1 LLNTVHLATFVAVR
15 PELRARRAVEG
26 QSPTPSVR
34 PEPVEGRLPEERLMA
49 FWVYILRCADGS
61 YYTGHTDNLEKRIGE
76 HITGAIVS
84 CYTFKRR
91 PIELVFSQ
99 EFTLREEA
107 LSSEQQI
114 KGWSRKKK
122 EAMMR
127 GDWAEVSRLAKSSN
141 IVRAEHVEGPNGAQ
155 DSTVEG
161 WGSSV
166 HGSTS
171 SPRTDGEGLL

>member
-1 LLNTVHLATFVAVR
+1 
-15 PELRARRAVEG
+15 
-26 QSPTPSVR
+26 
-34 PEPVEGRLPEERLMA
+34 MA

-76 HITGAIVS
+76 HTTGTIVS

-99 EFTLREEA
+99 EFTTREEA

-127 GDWAEVSRLAKSSN
+127 GDWAEVSRLAKSTKAAQKLS
-141 IVRAEHVEGPNGAQ
+141 VRPEPCNTVLPEPVEGL
-155 DSTVEG
+155 
-161 WGSSV
+161 GSSV
-166 HGSTS
+166 HPSTS
-171 SPRTDGEGLL
+171 SGRTEKALL